1 MLRNWK
7 GMGCG
12 AGSREASR
20 AMARLAIT
28 GAIVTGAMLGGA
40 GSLSPRSA
48 SAAGV
53 GIVPPAQVLIGRG
66 RNADASVTGIFVLQ
80 LAAKEDEKQAKDG
93 AAKPAAANEAAA
105 EALTEAVN
113 DLFKSGAVAPAA
125 ADAKAAADREQK
137 AKREAVAEKVKVE
150 VQAAAEKAKDA
161 ANAKDAD
168 KKKPAVKKKPVDA
181 KQEAAN
187 KAAAAALTEAV
198 SDLFNFGVVAPA
210 AAVANMDAMDQQFR
224 PHVTNILN
232 AELHFIKKLCGPTA
246 EQYKVIKAAGKEE
259 ANAVIRKLAQF
270 QAQNNNRGIP
280 NWPSPRKLLS
290 DKFATL
296 LETAQSPEA
305 AEKYRREVALRE
317 ESRKLATVHNMSA
330 CLDRK
335 LALTP
340 EQIDKLDGVLIQKFE
355 DKWMQQMM
363 VYVYPEEYHPR
374 PAEAL
379 VLPILTEA
387 QRKAWKAL
395 PPAHMISFGWEGEA
409 NFFGEMVGFEEQ

>member
-12 AGSREASR
+12 TRRRWQSG
-20 AMARLAIT
+20 AMARFAAT
-28 GAIVTGAMLGGA
+28 GAIVAGVMLGGG
-40 GSLSPRSA
+40 GSLSPRAA
-48 SAAGV
+48 SAAGAV
-53 GIVPPAQVLIGRG
+53 APAPVQVLVGRG
-66 RNADASVTGIFVLQ
+66 LRGEAGVVGVIVLQ
-80 LAAKEDEKQAKDG
+80 ERGPLANAAAPEKE
-93 AAKPAAANEAAA
+93 PAAANEAAA
-105 EALTEAVN
+105 KALTDAVN
-113 DLFKSGAVAPAA
+113 DLFQSGAVAPAA
-125 ADAKAAADREQK
+125 ADAKAAADREEK
-137 AKREAVAEKVKVE
+137 AKRADVVEKVQAE
-150 VQAAAEKAKDA
+150 VQAAADKAKDA
-161 ANAKDAD
+161 ADAKGAD

-181 KQEAAN
+181 KKEAAN

-210 AAVANMDAMDQQFR
+210 AAVANIDAMDQQFR
-224 PHVTNILN
+224 PHVTNVLN
-232 AELHFIKKLCGPTA
+232 AELHFIKKVCGPTA
-246 EQYKVIKAAGKEE
+246 EQYKVIKATGKEE

-290 DKFATL
+290 DKFATV

-305 AEKYRREVALRE
+305 AEKYRREIALRE
-317 ESRKLATVHNMSA
+317 ESRKVATVHCMSA

-340 EQIDKLDGVLIQKFE
+340 EQIDKLDAVLIEKFE

-379 VLPILTEA
+379 VLPILNEA